1 MKTLLQYKKGDR
13 PTKFMLLEKISGN
26 LYRIEGL
33 LETHFLYEKA
43 IFVALCCIAAICL
56 CILLR
61 LLLR

>member
-13 PTKFMLLEKISGN
+13 PTNFMFLERECVKLEQINS
-26 LYRIEGL
+26 L
-33 LETHFLYEKA
+33 LETEILYARKML
-43 IFVALCCIAAICL
+43 IVLCCIAAICL